1 MRKCVKV
8 LDRGRPLNSIKM
20 QEQSPITVP
29 HLKTPKSS
37 VVDGS
42 EERIDRAREIQRGL
56 ERRMERRKSQY
67 EVIVANQVQQ
77 PLERVTI
84 PETFQAGFLTVM
96 TMVIFL

>member
-1 MRKCVKV
+1 M
-8 LDRGRPLNSIKM
+8 P
-20 QEQSPITVP
+20 EQGQITVP

-67 EVIVANQVQQ
+67 EVLVANQVH
-77 PLERVTI
+77 PGRVTI
-84 PETFQAGFLTVM
+84 PEYIYFRFGNKRKATATWSCCSAADPNV
-96 TMVIFL
+96 TPIS